1 MLISTQNS
9 QKFPKIRQSTQPA
22 PCIHACTCMHMHAWL
37 IIPWLRKREGN
48 QREGRLGMIS
58 VITWLHVAALYVVL
72 AQDSRMC
79 VPITTYTLHVV
90 QCTYIYTICAQLVH
104 VYTNPLSTFPLLM
117 QLPVCQSKTVI
128 TKNWECVTLTSKC
141 LQIKADPFHGICLM
155 DSDTHSHSLTLS
167 LSLSLSLSLPTYLPP
182 FLSLSLPPSLPPSL
196 SLSLSLS
203 LPPFLSL
210 SLPPSLPLSL
220 SPFLPSHLSSS
231 LPYSLSFDPLTF
243 SFYAFPMLSITP
255 SMDLLYP
262 YVTTSTIIL

>member
-22 PCIHACTCMHMHAWL
+22 PCIHACTCIHMHAWL

-79 VPITTYTLHVV
+79 ASITTYTLHVV

-104 VYTNPLSTFPLLM
+104 VYTNPLSTFPHLV

-167 LSLSLSLSLPTYLPP
+167 LSLS
-182 FLSLSLPPSLPPSL
+182 
-196 SLSLSLS
+196 
-203 LPPFLSL
+203 LSL

-262 YVTTSTIIL
+262 YVTTSTIIP